1 MPSAYSLPSVADDL
15 MKETHMSSIDTYHAA
30 LCDLPAADW
39 EPYLLAH
46 SNLPGPR
53 GNLELA
59 QAVADQGMEAQFRG
73 WASLGPDVAPE
84 NTPACFLA
92 FCGVV
97 GLGAVMARSACRGEA
112 FRHELAVATDI
123 PSEAELFV
131 TADHAGN
138 ASPLQ
143 ALRTLASDPRWRI
156 REAVAM
162 ALQRWGDADMAGLL
176 AEMADWAAGNPLEQR
191 AAAAALCEPRLLKD
205 PADAAAVLRILDG
218 ITASIPQLTDRKT
231 DAFKTLRQGLGYC
244 WSVAVAALPAEGK
257 PLMEKWLVDPDPDVR
272 WIMRENLKKNRLVRM
287 DAAWV
292 TRWRPADSGLV

>member
-1 MPSAYSLPSVADDL
+1 MTSI
-15 MKETHMSSIDTYHAA
+15 ETYRAA
-30 LCDLPAADW
+30 LAALPAADW

-59 QAVADQGMEAQFRG
+59 AAAADLGDEAQFRR
-73 WASLGPDVAPE
+73 WAGLSPDLAPE

-97 GLGAVMARSACRGEA
+97 GLGAMMAQGAGRGEA

-123 PSEAELFV
+123 PSEAGLSV
-131 TADHAGN
+131 TAGPAGN
-138 ASPLQ
+138 ASPLPT
-143 ALRTLASDPRWRI
+143 LRTLASDPRWRI

-176 AEMADWAAGNPLEQR
+176 AAMTDWAAGNPLEQR
-191 AAAAALCEPRLLKD
+191 AAAAALCEPRLLRK
-205 PADAAAVLRILDG
+205 PQHAAAVLHILDE
-218 ITASIPQLTDRKT
+218 ITASIPQISERKT

-244 WSVAVAALPAEGK
+244 WSVAVAALPETGE
-257 PLMEKWLVDPDPDVR
+257 PLMEHWLVSPDPDIR
-272 WIMRENLKKNRLVRM
+272 WIMRENLKKNRLVQM

-292 TRWRPADSGLV
+292 TQWRALDSAPQ